1 MRGGVILAPLSHA
14 LERARPVTC
23 PPASSP
29 PSPRPQLGLTAEAKR
44 YESIPQMLDDVAPAW
59 QAVRCRSGRRARAP
73 ARAVLPLTPCLSPQN
88 FAESLAAKL
97 GALASAQAAST

>member
-14 LERARPVTC
+14 LERARSVTC
-23 PPASSP
+23 PPAS
-29 PSPRPQLGLTAEAKR
+29 SPRPQLGLTAEAKR